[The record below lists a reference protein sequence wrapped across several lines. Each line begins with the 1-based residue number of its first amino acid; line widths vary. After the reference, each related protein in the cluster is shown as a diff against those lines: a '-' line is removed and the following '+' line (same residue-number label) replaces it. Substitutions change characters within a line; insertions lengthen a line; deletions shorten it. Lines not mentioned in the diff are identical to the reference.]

1 MHVHQHASNAHVSG
15 GEELYT
21 DRQMESEDEETGEY
35 HEEIDEGD
43 SGIQEA
49 RGMADGDEASLAS
62 DNTSV
67 TKEPAVD
74 GASDVTQS
82 DVESIST
89 DGGDPLP
96 AIKMMKIPVDDD
108 VQLRN
113 LHNVGWY
120 RYKPKRST
128 GD

>member
-1 MHVHQHASNAHVSG
+1 MYQRASNAHVSG

-21 DRQMESEDEETGEY
+21 DRQMESEDEQTTGEY
-35 HEEIDEGD
+35 HEEMDEED

-62 DNTSV
+62 DNTSI
-67 TKEPAVD
+67 TKEPAAD

-82 DVESIST
+82 DVESVST

-96 AIKMMKIPVDDD
+96 AIKMMKVPVDDD

-120 RYKPKRST
+120 RYQPKRTT

>member
-1 MHVHQHASNAHVSG
+1 MV
-15 GEELYT
+15 T
-21 DRQMESEDEETGEY
+21 RQVWT
-35 HEEIDEGD
+35 
-43 SGIQEA
+43 
-49 RGMADGDEASLAS
+49 S

-82 DVESIST
+82 DVESVST

-120 RYKPKRST
+120 RYKQKIST

>member
-89 DGGDPLP
+89 YGGDPLP

-113 LHNVGWY
+113 LHNVG
-120 RYKPKRST
+120 
-128 GD
+128 